1 MRLKLTMFV
10 LFLSLSF
17 FQMQASSLG
26 DPQVDMH
33 QTDVDKKE
41 KIESDPK
48 RDELIKKQDD
58 LVKELLQNLNKQST
72 MRISLGLPGIFSVGI
87 DWNEIRDNPI
97 TTATILTSMCV
108 AAYFTTEYWYTPIV
122 NYLKKNS
129 GQSGQ
134 NDKGSKKD
142 DNSGLADFAKT
153 HARIYRPGDIKVKL
167 KDVAGLEAAKLDVFD
182 IMQFLKNPK
191 AYTDMG
197 AKIPKGVL
205 MQGPCGTGKTLLAKA
220 IAGEVECPFISVCAS
235 EFEEMY
241 VGVGAARVRDL
252 FAKAKELAPCILF
265 IDEFDA
271 IGTKRSARGTGSSDA
286 QAQTLGQLLT
296 SMDGFDM
303 QKHPIIVLAAT
314 NRVEVL
320 DPAVMRP
327 GRFDRIVEVGLP
339 FLNDRI
345 DILKVHLNT
354 IKKSDNIDVPLIAR
368 ATMGFSGAELANLVN
383 EAAILAV
390 NAKASCVNMMHIDQ
404 AYDNITLG
412 RETKGMTTI
421 DEDMWETAIHEA
433 GHSIIRVFL
442 DHTAP
447 LYKVTITPRGGALG
461 ISYSLPLRE
470 KYSSKEIEMKEQI
483 VVCLAGGLA
492 EQEFGFGK
500 MVGLYGD
507 LINARNIAYKMV
519 TKYGMSEELRYMS
532 YYEVEHNISNDVA
545 TKIDAEVQKI
555 IDECYEISQVMV
567 KERRNE
573 IEQLARM
580 LMEQGTV
587 FGDVVY
593 RMCNVPE
600 PKIEYGLAK

>member
-1 MRLKLTMFV
+1 MRLKLTMLAL
-10 LFLSLSF
+10 LFS
-17 FQMQASSLG
+17 SSLCYEAQAKVTYWFPG
-26 DPQVDMH
+26 LTFENDD
-33 QTDVDKKE
+33 
-41 KIESDPK
+41 IEH
-48 RDELIKKQDD
+48 IGH
-58 LVKELLQNLNKQST
+58 V
-72 MRISLGLPGIFSVGI
+72 VGI
-87 DWNEIRDNPI
+87 ENSWGAY
-97 TTATILTSMCV
+97 TFGLTVVTSLL
-108 AAYFTTEYWYTPIV
+108 YTSQDYWYHPVV

-129 GQSGQ
+129 IQSGQ
-134 NDKGSKKD
+134 GDKGSKKE
-142 DNSGLADFAKT
+142 DNNGLVDFAKT
-153 HARIYRPGDIKVKL
+153 HARIYRPGEIKVTL
-167 KDVAGLEAAKLDVFD
+167 KDVAGLEAAKLDMYD

-191 AYTDMG
+191 DYIDMG

-235 EFEEMY
+235 EFEEMF

-296 SMDGFDM
+296 CMDGFDM
-303 QKHPIIVLAAT
+303 QKYPIIVLAAT

-320 DPAVMRP
+320 DPAVIRP

-339 FLNDRI
+339 YLHDRI
-345 DILKVHLNT
+345 AILKVHLRNVKT
-354 IKKSDNIDVPLIAR
+354 SDNIDIPLIAR

-390 NAKASCVNMMHIDQ
+390 NAKASCVSMIHIDQ

-412 RETKGMTTI
+412 RETKGMDTI
-421 DEDMWETAIHEA
+421 DEEMWATALHEA
-433 GHSIIRVFL
+433 GHSIVRVFL
-442 DHTAP
+442 QDAAP

-461 ISYSLPLRE
+461 ISHSLPLRE
-470 KYSSKEIEMKEQI
+470 KYSLNEKEMKAQI
-483 VVCLAGGLA
+483 IVCLSGGLA

-500 MVGLYGD
+500 TVGLSND
-507 LINARNIAYKMV
+507 LMRARDIAYSMV
-519 TKYGMSEELRYMS
+519 TVYGMSDEFRYMS
-532 YYEVEHNISNDVA
+532 YYDMDHYISNDVA
-545 TKIDAEVQKI
+545 TRIDAEVQKI
-555 IDECYEISQVMV
+555 IDECYEQSQGLI
-567 KERRNE
+567 KQYKNE

-580 LMEQGTV
+580 LMEQGTI